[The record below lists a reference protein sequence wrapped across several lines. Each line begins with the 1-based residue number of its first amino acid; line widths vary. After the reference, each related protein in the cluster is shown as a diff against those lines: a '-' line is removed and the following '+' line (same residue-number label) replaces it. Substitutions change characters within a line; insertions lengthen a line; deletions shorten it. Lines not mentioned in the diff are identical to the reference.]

1 MRSVNVEE
9 ILRGIADGGGRP
21 PFARALDHRPAVSAR
36 TAAEE
41 RAGRW

>member
-9 ILRGIADGGGRP
+9 VLCGIADGGGRP
-21 PFARALDHRPAVSAR
+21 PLARALDHRPAVSAR

-41 RAGRW
+41 RARGW